1 MTIKEYYLT
10 EAALHPEGSN
20 ARKML
25 TWAALELEDR
35 ALQIAE
41 LTDTDNARAA
51 ECEQLRRA
59 LVQGADQLENVVRFM
74 RDAAFTMD
82 STAFS
87 RDFAGWINLMGCSGD
102 SDYLTANKQNPC
114 RHIDLREKPPR
125 KVKGGRSAKDRMD
138 T

>member
-1 MTIKEYYLT
+1 MIEEFNQ
-10 EAALHPEGSN
+10 EAELHPEGSR
-20 ARKML
+20 ARKLL
-25 TWAALELEDR
+25 TWAAIELKDR
-35 ALQIAE
+35 GEQIEE
-41 LTDTDNARAA
+41 LIETDIARTA

-59 LVQGADQLENVVRFM
+59 LVQGADQLESVVRFM

-82 STAFS
+82 STAFA
-87 RDFAGWINLMGCSGD
+87 RDFSGWINLMGCSGD

-125 KVKGGRSAKDRMD
+125 KAKGERSAKDRMD